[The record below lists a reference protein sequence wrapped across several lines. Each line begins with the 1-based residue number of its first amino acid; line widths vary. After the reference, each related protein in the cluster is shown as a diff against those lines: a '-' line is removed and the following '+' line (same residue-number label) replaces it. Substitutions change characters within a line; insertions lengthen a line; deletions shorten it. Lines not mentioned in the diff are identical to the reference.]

1 MKKFVV
7 TGASGYI
14 GSHMCYE
21 LRKAYPDCFII
32 AIDKFRK
39 RKLDHLYDQFEL
51 RDIAKTNVEFFRFNK
66 DIDCIFH
73 FAALAVVP
81 ESEEKPYTYYCNN
94 VMSTIRMMDE
104 AIYHG
109 IKNFVFSST
118 CAVYG
123 TPKSLPIKEDEKRK
137 PESVYAASKSIAEDI
152 LLAAEKERGVRVSLL
167 RYFNAAGRN
176 VEAGLY
182 EEHDPET
189 HLIPNLVKHNKV
201 TVYGNNYD
209 TPDGTA
215 IRDYIHVID
224 LCRAHIRAYEYM
236 ENNNKG
242 IVCNLG
248 TGQGNSVMEVIDKV
262 EVTQGKSLLIEFKP
276 RRNGDLPIL
285 YSDTTKMRN
294 NLQFLPEHDIVSII
308 ESMRN

>member
-21 LRKAYPDCFII
+21 LRKTYPDCFII

-39 RKLDHLYDQFEL
+39 PKLDHLYDVFEL
-51 RDIAKTNVEFFRFNK
+51 RDIAKTNTNFFQFHNG
-66 DIDCIFH
+66 IDCIFN

-94 VMSTIRMMDE
+94 ILSTVKMMDE
-104 AIYHG
+104 AIHHG

-123 TPKSLPIKEDEKRK
+123 RPKHLPIREEEVKK
-137 PESVYAASKSIAEDI
+137 PESVYAHSKSVAEDI
-152 LLAAEKERGVRVSLL
+152 LLSAQKEHGIRVSLL

-182 EEHDPET
+182 EEHNPET
-189 HLIPNLVKHNKV
+189 HLIPNLMKSDKV
-201 TVYGNNYD
+201 TVYGDQYS

-215 IRDYIHVID
+215 VRDYIHVID
-224 LCRAHIRAYEYM
+224 LCQAHIKAYEYM
-236 ENNNKG
+236 EKNNKG

-248 TGQGNSVMEVIDKV
+248 TGKGNSVMEVIDKV
-262 EVTQGKSLLIEFKP
+262 EIITGKSMIIEMKP
-276 RRNGDLPIL
+276 NRSGDLPVL

-294 NLQFLPEHDIVSII
+294 DLQFLPQHDIVSII